1 MAINI
6 KNMIKPPIKHH
17 AVTSLKLDAE
27 FTWSGDEIIW
37 TDGNPTNITEEQ
49 IATKLAE
56 LIAEWEALD
65 YARKR
70 KAEYPTI
77 EELVVA
83 LYDTDDKAAI
93 EAKRAEIKL
102 KYSKS

>member
-1 MAINI
+1 MTINL
-6 KNMIKPPIKHH
+6 KNMRTPPIKHH
-17 AVTSLKLDAE
+17 AISDINPDAE
-27 FTWSGDEIIW
+27 FTWADEEITW

-70 KAEYPTI
+70 EVEYPPI
-77 EELVVA
+77 AEQL
-83 LYDTDDKAAI
+83 DKI
-93 EAKRAEIKL
+93 YHEGIDKWKEDMILPVKE
-102 KYSKS
+102 KYPK